1 MPEIIL
7 KTDMP
12 KQATKFLV
20 EALETETL
28 RLKYSMKLAKR
39 RLSKF
44 EKKYRV
50 TSKEFIKEWSAEDL
64 EGKDLEY
71 VEWAGEYNLSKRLN
85 ERLYDTYHFKRC
97 PDRGRPCHRDTHKK
111 GESQGNSGNAGF
123 SLSPA
128 RLTWNCFCGT
138 YPCCCLSPPL

>member
-12 KQATKFLV
+12 DQATKFLV

-44 EKKYRV
+44 EEKYRV
-50 TSKEFIKEWSAEDL
+50 NSKEFIKEWSAEDL
-64 EGKDLEY
+64 DGKDLEY
-71 VEWAGEYNLSKRLN
+71 VEWAGEYNLSMRLN
-85 ERLYDTYHFKRC
+85 ERLDALKSIKHV
-97 PDRGRPCHRDTHKK
+97 P
-111 GESQGNSGNAGF
+111 S
-123 SLSPA
+123 
-128 RLTWNCFCGT
+128 
-138 YPCCCLSPPL
+138 

>member
-12 KQATKFLV
+12 DKATKFLG

-44 EKKYRV
+44 EEKYSV
-50 TSKEFIKEWSAEDL
+50 NSKEFIKEWSAEDL

-71 VEWAGEYNLSKRLN
+71 VEWAGEYKLSMRLN
-85 ERLYDTYHFKRC
+85 ERLDALKSIKRV
-97 PDRGRPCHRDTHKK
+97 
-111 GESQGNSGNAGF
+111 SS
-123 SLSPA
+123 
-128 RLTWNCFCGT
+128 
-138 YPCCCLSPPL
+138 

>member
-12 KQATKFLV
+12 DKATKFLV

-28 RLKYSMKLAKR
+28 RLKYSMRLAKR

-71 VEWAGEYNLSKRLN
+71 VEWAGEYSLSIRLN
-85 ERLYDTYHFKRC
+85 ERLDALKSIKYV
-97 PDRGRPCHRDTHKK
+97 P
-111 GESQGNSGNAGF
+111 S
-123 SLSPA
+123 
-128 RLTWNCFCGT
+128 
-138 YPCCCLSPPL
+138 